1 MADNEI
7 KKTDTHPVP
16 SVEPQDDT
24 PPPFKRVEAGQLPP
38 RTPTEPIDEVPLEPM
53 PQGRG
58 CGCWIPV
65 ILTALLVAALVV
77 IGAILPPINLPQRL
91 FGVSLFG
98 PSYTILSA
106 KANAVANNGLAL
118 IADPAT
124 VGTDFG
130 VVLASV
136 PMNATS
142 TDSEAIA
149 KALAAVPP
157 TLARQSAVYSIETT
171 GKQPPTV
178 TLNVTIPAGANPDAL
193 DMYGWDAKALAW
205 RFIPSQINTSGAL
218 SMVAAVNKVP
228 DQLALFSAVSQ
239 VQPTVLVAVD
249 AVQVLSDEA
258 GKLANIVAPG
268 GLTPTL
274 DGKLTGSL
282 APGYDASK
290 GYLVMPVIRNYSDPR
305 AVDTNTIMTI
315 LGNST
320 LRSQH
325 AAQITG
331 FATNNAFKGVFVDY
345 RDVPAELRDSFS
357 AFITDLGA
365 SLQGQGLSLG
375 VVVPAAVNNNGK
387 WETGAYN
394 WQTIGAAAN
403 YVEIELP
410 LDPTAYTPGND
421 RPVEAMLRW
430 AKGEMSRSEIL
441 LGLSALSVNQVDS
454 SYTSVGYADAL
465 SALGSVKIE
474 AATSETGS
482 IVPGS
487 QIQASLDGFRA
498 SSGLDTT
505 SQTPFIEYLGQ
516 DNKPV
521 SRIWLTTADALRFR
535 MDRSFTFGLAGVAFS
550 DLLTTGV
557 ADGVYN
563 TILNYKLQQPPTE
576 GATELALRWRI
587 QGANGTVDE
596 VTTGLNDPLIAT
608 INAPDGNYAI
618 NVDVV
623 GGQSA
628 SPRTGVEVALFA
640 PTLTPTPLPTPTP
653 TPVPTKPPPP
663 VAVAAAAVAAP
674 SGSAGA
680 AVNPGAGSIA
690 VGNFEYGGHVTN
702 PASDAAAGA
711 MRRAGMTWMKIQ
723 FRFAPGT
730 GAGAVAGQIN
740 DAKSRG
746 FKILVG
752 IVGYPND
759 LAAGGDGYIQEFASF
774 AGGVAGLGPDAIEV
788 WNEPNID
795 REWPA
800 GQISGG
806 NYAKVLRAAYGAIKG
821 ANAGVMVISAAPA
834 PTGAEAAFPGR
845 VINDDNFIRQLI
857 DAGGLQVMDCLGAHY
872 NEGIVAPN
880 QNIGDPR
887 DNYYTRYFSGMLNT
901 YWGLSGGQRPIC
913 FTELGFLT
921 PEGYGSLDPFFGWAA
936 NTTVAQHAAWLAQ
949 AAALS
954 SQSGKVRLMIVWN
967 VDFSNYGTDPMG
979 GYAMIRPGGGCPACD
994 AMAAAR

>member
-16 SVEPQDDT
+16 SVEAQDDT

-98 PSYTILSA
+98 PSYTMLSA
-106 KANAVANNGLAL
+106 QANAVANNGLAL

-142 TDSEAIA
+142 TDSESIA

-193 DMYGWDAKALAW
+193 DMYGWDAKVLAW

-228 DQLALFSAVSQ
+228 DQVALFSAVSQ

-365 SLQGQGLSLG
+365 SLRGQGLSLG
-375 VVVPAAVNNNGK
+375 VVVPGAVNNNGK

-394 WQTIGAAAN
+394 WQAIGAAAN
-403 YVEIELP
+403 YVEIEMP

-623 GGQSA
+623 GGQSS

-723 FRFAPGT
+723 FRFSPGT

-752 IVGYPND
+752 LVGYPND
-759 LAAGGDGYIQEFASF
+759 LAAGGDGYIQQFASF

-857 DAGGLQVMDCLGAHY
+857 DAGGLQAMDCLGAHY

-880 QNIGDPR
+880 QNSGDPR
-887 DNYYTRYFSGMLNT
+887 DNYYTRYFSGMVNT

-936 NTTVAQHAAWLAQ
+936 NTTVAQQAAWLAQ

-967 VDFSNYGTDPMG
+967 VDFSNYGSDPMG